1 MYKIGDV
8 VKELRINKETIRYYE
23 KIGLLKNI
31 KKDSNGYRIYSD
43 DDVRTLQFI
52 LMAKEYKFTLKEIDT
67 LLKIVFL
74 EISGL
79 NKSEIVDKVNNKIDE
94 IDKKIEELSTIRRVL
109 SKINDNVLTDK
120 NICYFEKSMEEI
132 LYLD

>member
-31 KKDSNGYRIYSD
+31 KKDSNGYRIYND
-43 DDVRTLQFI
+43 DDIKVLQFV
-52 LMAKEYKFTLKEIDT
+52 LLAKEYNFTLKEIDT
-67 LLKIVFL
+67 LLKIVFP

-79 NKSEIVDKVNNKIDE
+79 NKNQILDKVNNKISE
-94 IDKKIEELSTIRRVL
+94 IDRKIEELSVIKNVL
-109 SKINDNVLTDK
+109 IKVKDNVLVNE

-132 LYLD
+132 LKL